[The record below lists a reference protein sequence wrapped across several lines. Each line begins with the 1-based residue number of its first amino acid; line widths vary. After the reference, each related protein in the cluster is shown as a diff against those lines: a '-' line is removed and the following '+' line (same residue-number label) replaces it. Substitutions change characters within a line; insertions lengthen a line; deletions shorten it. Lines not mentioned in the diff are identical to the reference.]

1 MPNLFLKD
9 EAIEKSPAIVG
20 FRIARYVRSA
30 GKTRV
35 SIFDVVDHF
44 KRETWFSSTSFFY
57 GLTFLYAVG
66 ILDFDEPYLVALD
79 AD

>member
-1 MPNLFLKD
+1 MPSLFLKD
-9 EAIEKSPAIVG
+9 EPLEKAPAIVG
-20 FRIARYVRSA
+20 FEVIRYVRVV
-30 GKTRV
+30 GKGRI

-44 KRETWFSSTSFFY
+44 KKERWFTANAFFY

-66 ILDFDEPYLVALD
+66 LLDFEEPYLVALD

>member
-9 EAIEKSPAIVG
+9 EPLERAPAIVG
-20 FRIARYVRSA
+20 FEVIRYVRTA
-30 GKTRV
+30 GKGRV

-44 KRETWFSSTSFFY
+44 KRERWFTSTTFFY

-66 ILDFDEPYLVALD
+66 LLEFEEPYLVALD

>member
-1 MPNLFLKD
+1 MPSLFLKN
-9 EAIEKSPAIVG
+9 EAIEKAPAMVG
-20 FRIARYVRSA
+20 FEVIRYIRSSGAGRI
-30 GKTRV
+30 

-44 KRETWFSSTSFFY
+44 KQEAWFTFNSLIY

-66 ILDFDEPYLVALD
+66 LLDFEEPYLVALD

>member
-1 MPNLFLKD
+1 MPSLFLKD
-9 EAIEKSPAIVG
+9 EAVEKAPAVVG
-20 FRIARYVRSA
+20 FEVIRYIRAA
-30 GKTRV
+30 GNRRL

-44 KRETWFSSTSFFY
+44 KREKWFTFSALMY

-66 ILDFDEPYLVALD
+66 LLDFDEPYLVALD

>member
-1 MPNLFLKD
+1 MPSLFLKD
-9 EAIEKSPAIVG
+9 EAVEKAPAVVG
-20 FRIARYVRSA
+20 FEVIRYIRLSGA
-30 GKTRV
+30 GRV

-44 KRETWFSSTSFFY
+44 KRDRWFSFNALMY

-66 ILDFDEPYLVALD
+66 LLDFEEPYLVTLN